1 MKLKVKKR
9 KINRIIIASMLVAIV
24 TLAVTST
31 SVTTTASA
39 NSIIVIAAEAENP
52 ATKIKT
58 YLNVIKTIFS
68 AAIVVIGAVA
78 VGRGFSELGSAI
90 SARDFGNGAKPAI
103 AECIGGII
111 AAAAGAAMLYFT
123 F

>member
-24 TLAVTST
+24 TLAVT
-31 SVTTTASA
+31 TTASA
-39 NSIIVIAAEAENP
+39 NSIIVIAAKAENP

-68 AAIVVIGAVA
+68 AAMVLIGAVA